1 MHIDFVTLKYNKCF
15 LRSEAQKF
23 MKRLYAFKTIKQIL
37 GLIDKSAG
45 YSDAEKRRAL
55 DLALEN
61 NFVTSLTSLVV
72 TGQEDPVVIG
82 TRKPSHDERRHWTPS
97 FVSGQRPVSLPDD
110 DGVGPTFTSISFP
123 SYANGPRFRDWYLS
137 RRRGGKPTKRLTT
150 TTTSPAPR
158 VSTDRCKL
166 VLYASTY
173 HRGQT
178 VEITGDVTDLGSLN
192 FSDKLASL
200 KVEGSCRW
208 KIFQGKS
215 QITSNKH
222 LIFVNCQDKTIKD
235 RARYSVA
242 ISPTSAHQVWD
253 LY

>member
-1 MHIDFVTLKYNKCF
+1 MG
-15 LRSEAQKF
+15 F

-45 YSDAEKRRAL
+45 YSDAERRGGP

-82 TRKPSHDERRHWTPS
+82 TRKPSHDGRRHWTPS
-97 FVSGQRPVSLPDD
+97 SVSGHWPVSLPDE
-110 DGVGPTFTSISFP
+110 DGVGATSISFSFP
-123 SYANGPRFRDWYLS
+123 SNGPISGGRFPG
-137 RRRGGKPTKRLTT
+137 RRRGGRPIKRLTT

-158 VSTDRCKL
+158 VSAGGCKL

-208 KIFQGKS
+208 KIFQG
-215 QITSNKH
+215 
-222 LIFVNCQDKTIKD
+222 QDYQGSSKVFSSDQSYLSISSVGPLLRNAESVK
-235 RARYSVA
+235 RY
-242 ISPTSAHQVWD
+242 
-253 LY
+253 L